1 MMNSDTNTAL
11 LIMDVQQGQVSAVKA
26 DESPLIGRI
35 GRAIEGARLQGIP
48 IFFVTLEF
56 RDGHPEV
63 DPQNRMVGGL
73 AQAGA
78 FKRGSEEATIY
89 QALAPEAQD
98 IVVRKVRVSA
108 FSGSDLEIV
117 LRAQD
122 IDTLI
127 LTGISTGGVVLSTVR
142 EAADKDFRIVVLA
155 DGCFDPDPEVHS
167 VLTEKIFPRQ
177 TDVLTVDEWV
187 DRINETSNATA

>member
-1 MMNSDTNTAL
+1 MNTDTHTAL
-11 LIMDVQQGQVSAVKA
+11 LVMDVQQGQVSAVKA

-48 IFFVTLEF
+48 IIFVTLEF
-56 RDGHPEV
+56 REGHPEV
-63 DPQNRMVGGL
+63 VPQNRMAGGL

-89 QALAPEAQD
+89 QALAPGDQD
-98 IVVRKVRVSA
+98 VVVRKVRVSA

-117 LRAQD
+117 LRAQG

-127 LTGISTGGVVLSTVR
+127 LTGISTSGVVLSTVR

-155 DGCFDPDPEVHS
+155 DGCFDPDPEVHA
-167 VLTEKIFPRQ
+167 VLTEKVFPRQ

-187 DRINETSNATA
+187 ARINAYASALR

>member
-1 MMNSDTNTAL
+1 MNIDTHTAL
-11 LIMDVQQGQVSAVKA
+11 LILDVQQGQVSAVKA
-26 DESPLIGRI
+26 DESPLIGNI

-48 IFFVTLEF
+48 IYFITLEF

-63 DPQNRMVGGL
+63 DRQNRMAGGL

-89 QALAPEAQD
+89 QALAPQDQD

-108 FSGSDLEIV
+108 FSGSDLEIL
-117 LRAQD
+117 LRAQG

-155 DGCFDPDPEVHS
+155 DGCFDPDPEVHA
-167 VLTEKIFPRQ
+167 VLTDKIFPRQ
-177 TDVLTVDEWV
+177 ADVLTVAEWA
-187 DRINETSNATA
+187 DRISGSSNGTA

>member
-1 MMNSDTNTAL
+1 MA
-11 LIMDVQQGQVSAVKA
+11 
-26 DESPLIGRI
+26 
-35 GRAIEGARLQGIP
+35 
-48 IFFVTLEF
+48 
-56 RDGHPEV
+56 
-63 DPQNRMVGGL
+63 GGL

-78 FKRGSEEATIY
+78 FKRGSEEAAIY

-98 IVVRKVRVSA
+98 IVVHKVRVSA
-108 FSGSDLEIV
+108 FSGSDLEII

-122 IDTLI
+122 IDTLV

>member
-1 MMNSDTNTAL
+1 MNVDTHAAL
-11 LIMDVQQGQVSAVKA
+11 LVMDVQQGQVSAVNA

-35 GRAIEGARLQGIP
+35 ERAIGGARLQGIP
-48 IFFVTLEF
+48 IFFITLEF

-63 DPQNRMVGGL
+63 DRQNRMAGGL
-73 AQAGA
+73 AQAGS
-78 FKRGSEEATIY
+78 FKRGSKEASIY
-89 QALAPEAQD
+89 QALAPEHQD

-108 FSGSDLEIV
+108 FSGSDLEIL
-117 LRAQD
+117 LRAQA

-142 EAADKDFRIVVLA
+142 EAADKDYRIVVLA
-155 DGCFDPDPEVHS
+155 DGCFDPDPEVHA

-177 TDVLTVDEWV
+177 ADVLTADEWV
-187 DRINETSNATA
+187 DRISEPSKATA